1 MDVIVPPCL
10 VQLSEDAFDQLGL
23 SALEESKWTPSKRPD
38 YWMRVDPARPELKQ
52 RRHVHIAH
60 KKHLKAKGKQ
70 VAWND
75 DQTRHDKKNFDSSFK
90 GMAAAHDIAKT
101 ALGLSADAILETIS
115 PRSRLELLI
124 EEVLDEGTA
133 ATSDITDTLC
143 LRLVDA
149 N

>member
-1 MDVIVPPCL
+1 MV
-10 VQLSEDAFDQLGL
+10 
-23 SALEESKWTPSKRPD
+23 
-38 YWMRVDPARPELKQ
+38 
-52 RRHVHIAH
+52 
-60 KKHLKAKGKQ
+60 
-70 VAWND
+70 
-75 DQTRHDKKNFDSSFK
+75 
-90 GMAAAHDIAKT
+90 AAHDIAKT

-133 ATSDITDTLC
+133 ATSNITDTLC